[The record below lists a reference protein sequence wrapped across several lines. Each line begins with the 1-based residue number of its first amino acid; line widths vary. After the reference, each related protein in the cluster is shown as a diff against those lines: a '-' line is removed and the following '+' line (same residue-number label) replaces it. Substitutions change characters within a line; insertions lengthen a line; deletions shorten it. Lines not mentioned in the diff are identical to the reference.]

1 VARQASLQLEVVGT
15 ITDNRCCAPRLSADG
30 SHVMNTVRRLIYGEV
45 LAAIALVAVGFLAL
59 FFFFDLIDELQYI
72 GRNNGVSSASD
83 VYETRHALLYVALLI
98 PNHLY
103 ELLPIS
109 VLIGTIFVMA
119 RLAQSSEYTILRTSG
134 LGPWRALKLLLGLG
148 AFFVALSFA
157 VGDYV
162 APASERLAQL
172 LKGRYQ
178 DKITVGQTGAWLK
191 EKKANSSYIVNV
203 KELLPT
209 NGMRGVQIFE
219 FNAKGLITST
229 TQAPLATFLDR
240 QTWSLQSPVRTDFLV
255 PSTPDA
261 TVAASA
267 AQTGGRVTRTTQAT
281 ATWQTELSP
290 EMVSVALL
298 KPERMGTI
306 DLYNYV
312 RHLDA
317 NGQTAQRYE
326 IEFWKKVFYP
336 LSCFVMVMLARPFA
350 YLHFRSGG
358 IAGYVFAGVMIGISF
373 FLLNNVFGYI
383 GNLRSWTPWLAA
395 ATPGLIYMTVSLGA
409 FGWLVLRR

>member
-1 VARQASLQLEVVGT
+1 MKT
-15 ITDNRCCAPRLSADG
+15 I
-30 SHVMNTVRRLIYGEV
+30 RRLIYGEV
-45 LAAIALVAVGFLAL
+45 LAAIALVALGFLAL
-59 FFFFDLIDELQYI
+59 FFFFDLVDELQYL
-72 GRNNGVSSASD
+72 GKSNGINAAD
-83 VYETRHALLYVALLI
+83 VYQIRHALLYVGLLI

-134 LGPWRALKLLLGLG
+134 LGPWRALKLLLVLG
-148 AFFVALSFA
+148 ALFVVFSFA
-157 VGDYV
+157 IGDYV
-162 APASERLAQL
+162 APASDRAAQL
-172 LKGRYQ
+172 LKARYQ
-178 DKITVGQTGAWLK
+178 NKITIGQTGAWLK
-191 EKKANSSYIVNV
+191 EKQAYNTYVVNV
-203 KELLPT
+203 KTLSPDNE
-209 NGMRGVQIFE
+209 MQGVQVFE
-219 FNAKGLITST
+219 FNNKGLVVST
-229 TQAPLATFLDR
+229 TQAPLATFGAGDAWVLHKA
-240 QTWSLQSPVRTDFLV
+240 VRAEFEV
-255 PSTPDA
+255 PPGITATAKPQDA
-261 TVAASA
+261 AK
-267 AQTGGRVTRTTQAT
+267 VTRAT
-281 ATWQTELSP
+281 LDTFRWPTEISA

-298 KPERMGTI
+298 KPERMSTI
-306 DLYNYV
+306 DLFNYV

-336 LSCFVMVMLARPFA
+336 LSCLVMVVLALPFA

-383 GNLRSWTPWLAA
+383 GNLRNWMPWLAA
-395 ATPGLIYMTVSLGA
+395 ATPGLLYMAVSLGA